1 MDADALGRALVWLL
15 RRTHLM
21 DPADFAGDVDEAAR
35 QLGAGGACIYLV
47 SRDQQQLLPFPPG
60 AGTAQSLDG
69 TLAGRAYRTTET
81 VVPGDSSR
89 AWVPLLD
96 GTERL
101 GVLELTASPDSPV
114 DNLVEEAV
122 PFAALVAELV
132 VSKGQYSDAF
142 ERARRGVPMG
152 IAAEMLW
159 RQLPPLTYATPDVV
173 VSAQLEPWNEVGGD
187 AFDYSLD
194 GDVLRLAV
202 FDGMGHGLSATLM
215 AGVALAGYRNAR
227 RSGQSLLETVAT
239 LDDVLG
245 RQFGPEGFVTAL
257 LAELQ
262 LKTGLVRMVSAAH
275 PAPVLVRNGKAVGE
289 LGLTPGVPLG
299 LGDRSDTVTELSLQ
313 PTDRLLLMTDGVVEA
328 RSSDGEFF
336 GIDRLLDLLVR
347 QESLR
352 QPPPETLRRLIAAVL
367 EHQSGMLQDDATL
380 LLLEWRGNTTA
391 VEPY

>member
-1 MDADALGRALVWLL
+1 MDADALGRALVLLL
-15 RRTHLM
+15 RRSHLM
-21 DPADFAGDVDEAAR
+21 DPADFAGDVHEAAR
-35 QLGAGGACIYLV
+35 LLGAGGAALYLV

-60 AGTAQSLDG
+60 AGLPLSLDG

-81 VVPGDSSR
+81 VVLGDSSR

-101 GVLELTASPDSPV
+101 GVLELVSSPDGPV
-114 DNLVEEAV
+114 EHLVEQAL

-132 VSKGQYSDAF
+132 VSKSQYSDSF

-152 IAAEMLW
+152 VAAEMLW
-159 RQLPPLTYATPDVV
+159 RQLPPMTYATPDVV

-187 AFDYSLD
+187 AFDYCLD

-202 FDGMGHGLSATLM
+202 FDGMGHGLSATLL
-215 AGVALAGYRNAR
+215 ASVALAAYRNAR
-227 RSGQSLLETVAT
+227 RAGEPLLGTVAAI
-239 LDDVLG
+239 DKVLSL
-245 RQFGPEGFVTAL
+245 QFGPEAFVTAVV
-257 LAELQ
+257 AELQ
-262 LKTGLVRMVSAAH
+262 LKTGVLRLVSAGH
-275 PAPVLVRNGKAVGE
+275 PVPVLVRGGKAVGE
-289 LGLTPGVPLG
+289 LGVTPGPPLG
-299 LGDRSDTVTELSLQ
+299 LGGGADTVTELSLQ
-313 PTDRLLLMTDGVVEA
+313 PSDRLLLTDGVIEA
-328 RSSDGEFF
+328 RSPEGDFF

-367 EHQSGMLQDDATL
+367 EHQSGTLQDDATL
-380 LLLEWRGNTTA
+380 LLLEWRGDSTA